1 MKIILDTDLKQTF
14 CPKEFFEYIRKIN
27 DAAEL
32 TGGTSKLTPEAYL
45 DKLIKECTNEI
56 INKTELNSTT
66 RKKRT
71 SKKNKIAEIVAR

>member
-1 MKIILDTDLKQTF
+1 MKITLDTDLKQTF

-45 DKLIKECTNEI
+45 DKLINECKNEI
-56 INKTELNSTT
+56 INKTELT
-66 RKKRT
+66 KK
-71 SKKNKIAEIVAR
+71 KKHTKKIAEIVAR

>member
-1 MKIILDTDLKQTF
+1 MKITLDTDLKQTF

-45 DKLIKECTNEI
+45 DKLINECKNEI
-56 INKTELNSTT
+56 INKTELTQ
-66 RKKRT
+66 KKKHT
-71 SKKNKIAEIVAR
+71 KKIAEIVER

>member
-1 MKIILDTDLKQTF
+1 MKITLDTDLKQTF

-45 DKLIKECTNEI
+45 DKLINECKNEI
-56 INKTELNSTT
+56 INRAELTSTT
-66 RKKRT
+66 KKKRNT
-71 SKKNKIAEIVAR
+71 KKIAEIVAR